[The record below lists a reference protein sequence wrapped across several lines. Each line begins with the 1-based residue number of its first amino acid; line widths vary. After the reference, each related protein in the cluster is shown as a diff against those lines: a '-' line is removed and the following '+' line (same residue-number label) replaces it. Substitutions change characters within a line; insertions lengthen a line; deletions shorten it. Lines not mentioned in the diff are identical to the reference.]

1 MVRGHGLCPESLCVQ
16 SKLWSALPFHPHR
29 PPTCIRESTV
39 NATCKGSGLGAVES
53 TLLLIHS
60 SCPLIL
66 CAAWLEGSLCS
77 FCPSAQPF
85 RRHFS
90 PGHSLTARRF
100 SAEAMAVPALP
111 PEGTPC
117 PRSRFLQGFGVEP
130 SPPPSRRAPKCATA
144 GWAGVEQVTQA
155 LTCRICS
162 QAGAFNPFLPEFEGA
177 AVLPSR
183 SESCNAC
190 QCWGHHC

>member
-1 MVRGHGLCPESLCVQ
+1 MQGEWVGGCRKHAVAHSLELSLDPLCSLVGRLIVFILSVRATFQAAFFPRPLLGRQ
-16 SKLWSALPFHPHR
+16 
-29 PPTCIRESTV
+29 PPTAFRPRPWQCQHCHQK
-39 NATCKGSGLGAVES
+39 A
-53 TLLLIHS
+53 
-60 SCPLIL
+60 PLV
-66 CAAWLEGSLCS
+66 A
-77 FCPSAQPF
+77 
-85 RRHFS
+85 
-90 PGHSLTARRF
+90 
-100 SAEAMAVPALP
+100 
-111 PEGTPC
+111 
-117 PRSRFLQGFGVEP
+117 PRPRFLQGFGVEP
-130 SPPPSRRAPKCATA
+130 SPPPPRRAPKRAAA